1 MAVYSLTVQLLTFR
15 LQAVETESLLKP
27 ILSAEE
33 FPGAYLFEMD
43 FFYDI
48 LESWWKLYIA
58 MHSLLNVMLL
68 CYVHIYNL
76 KIIFWM
82 ADMLLF
88 MVTEVHIL
96 SFMNTI
102 LITEELYICLFK
114 SFYKFGFF
122 FLLFCYFIC
131 FICLILPLYS
141 LFAWNLQK
149 EPRINS
155 RIWSEAHEEIACS
168 FLLWFTNRWRS
179 N

>member
-1 MAVYSLTVQLLTFR
+1 MVSTVNEL
-15 LQAVETESLLKP
+15 
-27 ILSAEE
+27 I
-33 FPGAYLFEMD
+33 
-43 FFYDI
+43 FFNH
-48 LESWWKLYIA
+48 WLYIPFQYNYWPFVCR
-58 MHSLLNVMLL
+58 SLKLKVCWNQSFPPKNFQVHIIWDGFFLWYTWVL
-68 CYVHIYNL
+68 VNNVHIYIL

-141 LFAWNLQK
+141 LCAWNLQK
-149 EPRINS
+149 EPGINS

>member
-1 MAVYSLTVQLLTFR
+1 MSYFFLSIGRIFPCSTIIDFSSTGCWNWKL
-15 LQAVETESLLKP
+15 VETNPFSPRISRCIFIWDLE
-27 ILSAEE
+27 
-33 FPGAYLFEMD
+33 
-43 FFYDI
+43 FFYHI

-102 LITEELYICLFK
+102 LITEELYICFFK

-122 FLLFCYFIC
+122 FFCFVILFVSY
-131 FICLILPLYS
+131 
-141 LFAWNLQK
+141 AWFCHYMQFVCM
-149 EPRINS
+149 EPTER
-155 RIWSEAHEEIACS
+155 
-168 FLLWFTNRWRS
+168 T
-179 N
+179 